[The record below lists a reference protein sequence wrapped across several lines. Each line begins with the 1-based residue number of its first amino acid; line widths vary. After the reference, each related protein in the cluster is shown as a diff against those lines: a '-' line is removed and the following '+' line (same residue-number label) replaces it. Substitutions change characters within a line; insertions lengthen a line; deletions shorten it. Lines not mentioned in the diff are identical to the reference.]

1 MHGEGRGAP
10 GSGVRMGSGAPGA
23 GGCMSVALKTYF
35 IQPDLSEGVLGEG
48 YGSVD
53 RGVGSQTGH

>member
-1 MHGEGRGAP
+1 MVRGGEPQVQGLGWAQVLQ
-10 GSGVRMGSGAPGA
+10 GQE
-23 GGCMSVALKTYF
+23 GCMSVALKTYF